1 MKLKSLALL
10 LLTIANITSLHKES
24 QTSIQT
30 AIELEE
36 NGIYLSHLC
45 YLYSRFLVKSIL
57 HTKLFLTRIY
67 AERKSTVMCRL
78 DIQWDVGRK
87 IFLHK
92 LQHHLRCNTN
102 WICPTSQCWGV
113 QSYQKWVQP
122 SEECAW
128 AVDFCDSDPWCLSYV
143 GRCSSCLTS
152 SHWNVFCKCFNKLWP
167 YLSM

>member
-102 WICPTSQCWGV
+102 
-113 QSYQKWVQP
+113 
-122 SEECAW
+122 
-128 AVDFCDSDPWCLSYV
+128 
-143 GRCSSCLTS
+143 
-152 SHWNVFCKCFNKLWP
+152 
-167 YLSM
+167 